1 MKLKLFFIKIQN
13 KIYIKQKIEDQGFLE
28 IKLKFSLIEK
38 YFSFINFY
46 SFQKIIFHET
56 NQL

>member
-1 MKLKLFFIKIQN
+1 MKLKFFFIKIRN
-13 KIYIKQKIEDQGFLE
+13 KIYSKQKIEEQVFLE
-28 IKLKFSLIEK
+28 TKLKFSLTEK

-56 NQL
+56 NRL